1 MFLRH
6 LHVPMLAIAFSSLL
20 DAAPLPAHP
29 RLLFPSSEET
39 LVAKKSLLIPSPRSS
54 KKTFSPAPM
63 LRSKSAPAASK
74 NMMVNACCR
83 NPD

>member
-39 LVAKKSLLIPSPRSS
+39 LVAKKITTDPLAAQLQ
-54 KKTFSPAPM
+54 KTFSPAPM